1 VHTKHAKK
9 NYFVRNLSL
18 SINPLRLLL
27 LLLLLLLAGGGVFQG
42 GTSIAARQRGRA
54 VSPRNVSPIYEGIH
68 IRHTYKG
75 IHIRHKS
82 YI

>member
-1 VHTKHAKK
+1 MYVCCVCCLCSVFVGVYVNTITHTHK
-9 NYFVRNLSL
+9 FS
-18 SINPLRLLL
+18 
-27 LLLLLLLAGGGVFQG
+27 LLLAGGGVFQG
-42 GTSIAARQRGRA
+42 GTSVAARQRGRA
-54 VSPRNVSPIYEGIH
+54 FSPRNVSPICEGIH